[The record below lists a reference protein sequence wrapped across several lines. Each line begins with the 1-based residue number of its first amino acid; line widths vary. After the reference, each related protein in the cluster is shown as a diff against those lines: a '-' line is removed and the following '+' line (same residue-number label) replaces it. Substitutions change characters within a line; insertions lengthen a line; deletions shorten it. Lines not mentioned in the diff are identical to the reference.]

1 MVFQQFHLFPHMSVL
16 ENVLA
21 GPLYVLGRSRDEA
34 EAEARQLLER
44 VGLADKL
51 AAMPD
56 QLSGGQQQRVA
67 IARAL
72 AMKPE
77 AILFDEPT
85 SALDPR
91 MAAEVISVITDLAK
105 SGQTMIVV
113 THAMGFAR
121 NVSHTVHV
129 MHAGRVAE
137 SGPPAR
143 SSRTRA
149 RRSRGHSWRRRRRI
163 ECSYYT
169 GGRLQIRGDASSML
183 LPGRIAHVERCAALR
198 PVDFR
203 FNCDAGALQM
213 RTPRR
218 DILLAHG
225 ESQVARAVRAV
236 QRQRCSG
243 NGGFDLARVLRIE
256 HQHHAVAAAK
266 EHMPAVFT
274 RMELQTDDLV

>member
-1 MVFQQFHLFPHMSVL
+1 MIEIRQLVKNHGPLRVLDGVTLSVRRGEVAAVIGPSGGGKSTLLRCINGLETFQDGEIQVDEVRLRPGAARREMSESLRALRRRVGMVFQQFHLFPHMNVL

-21 GPLYVLGRSRDEA
+21 GPQFVLRRSRA
-34 EAEARQLLER
+34 ESEQDARQLLER

-51 AAMPD
+51 AATPD

-91 MAAEVISVITDLAK
+91 MAAEVISVIADLAK

-129 MHAGRVAE
+129 MHGGRVAE
-137 SGPPAR
+137 SGPPQQIFEAPREEITR
-143 SSRTRA
+143 SFLAQTRA
-149 RRSRGHSWRRRRRI
+149 
-163 ECSYYT
+163 
-169 GGRLQIRGDASSML
+169 
-183 LPGRIAHVERCAALR
+183 
-198 PVDFR
+198 
-203 FNCDAGALQM
+203 N
-213 RTPRR
+213 
-218 DILLAHG
+218 
-225 ESQVARAVRAV
+225 
-236 QRQRCSG
+236 
-243 NGGFDLARVLRIE
+243 
-256 HQHHAVAAAK
+256 
-266 EHMPAVFT
+266 
-274 RMELQTDDLV
+274 